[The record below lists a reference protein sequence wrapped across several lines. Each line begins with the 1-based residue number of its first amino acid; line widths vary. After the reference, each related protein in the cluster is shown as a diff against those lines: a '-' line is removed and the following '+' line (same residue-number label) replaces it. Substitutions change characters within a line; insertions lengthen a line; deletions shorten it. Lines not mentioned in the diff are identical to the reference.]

1 MQSGARGAG
10 GTAGVHARILRGHP
24 ISPERQQKP
33 VVTLQQSINK
43 CLGKSMKVSKAPAPR
58 EAQGG
63 QWEVEMLRSSGWQQ
77 DTQGGCAR
85 AARGLCTWWDVTG
98 LWGRREA
105 HKTCRGISI
114 FVRNYMLFS
123 LPDFWENIK
132 SLGRAWIFYSGFF
145 TVRVSSLQSTDL
157 GYVWMRTELL
167 NSISSLPHHKW
178 F

>member
-43 CLGKSMKVSKAPAPR
+43 CLGKSMKVSKVPAPR

-63 QWEVEMLRSSGWQQ
+63 QWEVEMLWSSGWQQ
-77 DTQGGCAR
+77 DTEGGMCQGSQGSLHSVGPHRAVGQEGCSPKLQKHPHFCKKLYA
-85 AARGLCTWWDVTG
+85 
-98 LWGRREA
+98 
-105 HKTCRGISI
+105 
-114 FVRNYMLFS
+114 F
-123 LPDFWENIK
+123 LPAYFWENIN
-132 SLGRAWIFYSGFF
+132 SLGRAWIFYSGFS
-145 TVRVSSLQSTDL
+145 TVHVSSLQSTDL